1 MKIKPGDIVL
11 GSFVIL
17 AIIIMI
23 LPLPTLLIDILI
35 TLNLSIS
42 LIILFNALFAR
53 EALEMS
59 SFPTI
64 LLFTTV
70 FRLSL
75 NVTSTRSILTT
86 GSAGNVVE
94 TFGTFVG
101 GDSIVVGIVMFIILI
116 IINFMVI
123 TKGSER
129 VAEVSARFT
138 LDAMPGKQMAIDAD
152 LNSGLIDEKDARSR
166 RQKIQDEASFYGSM
180 DGASKFVKGDAIA
193 GLIITF
199 INVVGGLTIGVI
211 VNGDPIQ
218 EALSNYTIQTIGDG
232 LVSQIPALLIA
243 LATGI
248 LVTKVTKDADVSDIL
263 VSQLFAVP
271 KVLYLTGAVLI
282 LLGVVTPLNPFIVS
296 GAGILAIIAASVIDK
311 TLQVQAVA
319 EEISTEDVA
328 AEETRK
334 PENVVSLLQVDPIE
348 LEFGYGIIPLADV
361 SQGGDLLDRVVMIR
375 RQIAL
380 ELGTIVPIIRL
391 RDNIQLN
398 PNQYIIKIKG
408 TKVSDG
414 EILFDHYMAM
424 NPGYVEEEIDG
435 IDTIEPAFK
444 LPALW
449 ISEAQ
454 RERAETL
461 GYTVVDPPSIIAT
474 HLTEVIKMN
483 LGELLTRQNVQTL
496 INSVKENNQTLV
508 EELVPKQLNVGEIQ
522 KILMNL
528 LNESISIRDLVTI
541 FETIADHASTSRDPD
556 ILTEYVRQTL
566 KRAISAKYFENE
578 EANQVITLDPAIEQ
592 AIMEAVK
599 HTEQGTYLA
608 LKPEMT
614 QQILSATKQEIMKL
628 TSIGRM
634 PIILTSPIVRVYYK
648 RLTQEEFED
657 LVVLS
662 FNELDSNVELQSV
675 GMVSVS

>member
-1 MKIKPGDIVL
+1 MKVKTGDFVL
-11 GSFVIL
+11 GGFVIL
-17 AIIIMI
+17 AVVIMI
-23 LPLPTLLIDILI
+23 LPLPTILIDILI
-35 TLNLSIS
+35 TLNLCIA

-64 LLFTTV
+64 LLFSTL

-75 NVTSTRSILTT
+75 NVSSTRSILTT
-86 GSAGNVVE
+86 GTAGNVVE
-94 TFGTFVG
+94 TFGSFVG
-101 GDSIVVGIVMFIILI
+101 GNSIVVGIVMFTILI

-129 VAEVSARFT
+129 VAEVAARFT

-152 LNSGLIDEKDARSR
+152 LNAGLIDEHDARMR
-166 RQKIQDEASFYGSM
+166 RQKIQDEASFFGSM

-193 GLIITF
+193 GIIITF
-199 INVVGGLTIGVI
+199 INIIGGLTIGI
-211 VNGDPIQ
+211 AVNGDPFS
-218 EALSNYTIQTIGDG
+218 EAITKYTIQTIGDG
-232 LVSQIPALLIA
+232 LVGQIPALLIS

-248 LVTKVTKDADVSDIL
+248 LVTKVSKDADVSETL
-263 VSQLFAVP
+263 VTQLFSLP

-282 LLGVVTPLNPFIVS
+282 LLGLATPLNDFVVS
-296 GAGILAIIAASVIDK
+296 GTGILVMLSARKIEKSLKIE
-311 TLQVQAVA
+311 AVKQ
-319 EEISTEDVA
+319 EISTEDVA

-334 PENVVSLLQVDPIE
+334 PENVISLLQVDPIE

-408 TKVSDG
+408 IRVTEG

-424 NPGYVEEEIDG
+424 NPGFVEEEIDG
-435 IDTIEPAFK
+435 IETIEPAFK

-449 ISEAQ
+449 ISEGQ

-483 LGELLTRQNVQTL
+483 LDELLTRQNVQTL
-496 INSVKENNQTLV
+496 INTVKENNQTLID
-508 EELVPKQLNVGEIQ
+508 ELVPKQLNVGEIQ

-528 LNESISIRDLVTI
+528 LRESISIRDLVTI
-541 FETIADHASTSRDPD
+541 FETIADHASVTRDPD
-556 ILTEYVRQTL
+556 VLTEYVRQAL
-566 KRAISAKYFENE
+566 KRAISAKYFEGDD
-578 EANQVITLDPAIEQ
+578 ANQVITLDPDIEQ

-599 HTEQGTYLA
+599 HTEQGTYLS
-608 LKPEMT
+608 LRPDMT
-614 QQILSATKQEIMKL
+614 QKILIATQNEIHKL
-628 TSIGRM
+628 TSIGRV
-634 PIILTSPIVRVYYK
+634 PIILTSPIVRAYYK
-648 RLTQEEFED
+648 KMTQDEFRD
-657 LVVLS
+657 LIVLS

-675 GMVSVS
+675 GMVSVN